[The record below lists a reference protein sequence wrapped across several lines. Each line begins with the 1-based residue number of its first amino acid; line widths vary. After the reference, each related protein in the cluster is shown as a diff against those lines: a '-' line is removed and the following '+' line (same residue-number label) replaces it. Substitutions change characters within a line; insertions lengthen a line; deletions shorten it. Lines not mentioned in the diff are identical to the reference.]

1 MTELDLMSSLWKYYI
16 LDNSS
21 EFFSYNILPFIVH
34 QLAFYLFNLPFI
46 LFFFLNNPFIETFNI
61 HKVKRKINLK
71 KKKKMTNQEYGTI
84 FVRVLLIQFFVAFP
98 ISLGGK
104 NVFDATGA
112 FSILLPLPSVL
123 KIIIDVFACVM
134 LDDLLFYIGHRL
146 VRSFKFNIVSH
157 KILV

>member
-1 MTELDLMSSLWKYYI
+1 
-16 LDNSS
+16 
-21 EFFSYNILPFIVH
+21 
-34 QLAFYLFNLPFI
+34 
-46 LFFFLNNPFIETFNI
+46 
-61 HKVKRKINLK
+61 
-71 KKKKMTNQEYGTI
+71 MTNQEYGTI

-146 VRSFKFNIVSH
+146 VRSFKLNIVSY